1 MQNNDLKL
9 VQPSSFRKDPKNMS
23 VEELDNYLAVKTK
36 NLQNLNIS
44 NSSFP
49 QQTTSFSNN
58 NFQTNTKPPSIIQ
71 NPFLQSLSSSP
82 KNNSPVKPSYFQY
95 SNSQLNSKAGSDYLK
110 SLQDKIKLLEKEN
123 NELKSNFIKVS
134 EMLSNER
141 NSRNKSNKGNNI
153 SDKGQDILIQEN
165 KKLRDE
171 NEEIKK
177 ENLLQQ
183 EQIKLLEQ
191 DKQRHIEQSVQE
203 KDILNNTI
211 CTLKSQ
217 LESLN
222 SKYLIICNKLQSLN
236 EKYNEILIN
245 QQEGI
250 SKPQKVNKKLK
261 KKEKIK
267 NISPSPNLLVKKSI
281 NRVQNKEK
289 AQLKKIQPKI
299 PITKTTTI
307 STKKKVAKKRNIS
320 INVRTNSNTRP
331 VNKSFNNISKS
342 HRASNIPQ
350 LRNFSCHKLNC
361 LDSEEKENTESSA
374 KYSNE
379 QVVDNNYSSID
390 LLVNETKDDCL
401 KSSETELNNI
411 NSQILILESNIEQ
424 LKINYQNLLPN
435 LNVNLFFIFILIGIK

>member
-23 VEELDNYLAVKTK
+23 VEELDDYLAAKTK

-49 QQTTSFSNN
+49 QQTTTFSNS
-58 NFQTNTKPPSIIQ
+58 NFQTNTKPSSIIQ
-71 NPFLQSLSSSP
+71 NPFLQSLSASP
-82 KNNSPVKPSYFQY
+82 KGGSPIKTSYFQY
-95 SNSQLNSKAGSDYLK
+95 TNSQLNSKAGSDYLK
-110 SLQDKIKLLEKEN
+110 SLQEKIKILEKEN

-141 NSRNKSNKGNNI
+141 NSRNINNKANNI

-165 KKLRDE
+165 QKLRRE
-171 NEEIKK
+171 NEETKK
-177 ENLLQQ
+177 QNLLLQ

-191 DKQRHIEQSVQE
+191 DKQQHIEQSVQE

-211 CTLKSQ
+211 CTLRSQ

-250 SKPQKVNKKLK
+250 SKSQKVSKKIK
-261 KKEKIK
+261 KKDKIK
-267 NISPSPNLLVKKSI
+267 NISPSPNLFVKKPI
-281 NRVQNKEK
+281 NKVQNKEK
-289 AQLKKIQPKI
+289 VQYKKVQSKI
-299 PITKTTTI
+299 PIAKTTTTAI
-307 STKKKVAKKRNIS
+307 TKKKVIKKRNIS
-320 INVRTNSNTRP
+320 TGVRTNSSTKP

-342 HRASNIPQ
+342 HRPSNIPQ
-350 LRNFSCHKLNC
+350 LINCSSHKANC
-361 LDSEEKENTESSA
+361 LNTDEKENTESSA

-379 QVVDNNYSSID
+379 QIVDNNYSSID
-390 LLVNETKDDCL
+390 LLVNETKDDCVR
-401 KSSETELNNI
+401 SSEAELSNI

-424 LKINYQNLLPN
+424 LKINYQNLLPS
-435 LNVNLFFIFILIGIK
+435 LNVNLFLILF